1 MNLFTQPF
9 VPQTV
14 RKQVGPFGAKPRPLF
29 AGASEIRAD
38 RAHSIGVAMAPS
50 VRLVLSARRG
60 PRSAGRSRRP
70 RFLFGSLQLAASQQN

>member
-14 RKQVGPFGAKPRPLF
+14 RKPVGPFGAKPRPLF

-38 RAHSIGVAMAPS
+38 RAHSIGVTMAPS
-50 VRLVLSARRG
+50 VRLVLSARRAVG
-60 PRSAGRSRRP
+60 PPSWDSAGKPSSSGCR
-70 RFLFGSLQLAASQQN
+70 G